1 MASTLE
7 IQLQLNKLLDEA
19 SEKVEKMNGQYGK
32 QTKLVDS
39 LNSAIKKMNDMLD
52 KVSNGTSASKL
63 AESFGEVKVEATE
76 AGSSIQSAM
85 QKASEKINSSSVETK
100 GLAGN
105 FGDTAKEMTKM
116 SAGTAVIG
124 GIGKAVSY
132 VAQSAMA
139 ALQAIKGIGGG
150 VFEIAKSIFAFP
162 FKLLEGLISMAS
174 VGGSNELAQELEE
187 IRKQFGY
194 LNKTAGS
201 AIIDLAKNMKGE
213 LANTG
218 LSVWRTFGNLVE
230 RLKYFREYA
239 QKLGE
244 TVDAVFRNLTASQAE
259 ALGAFNKG
267 LGFTDEGLK
276 GVGQRS
282 LATGE
287 SLNEINRQVGNF
299 SIQLSKAFGVSMKLV
314 SRDVGNMIADF
325 EHFGHISVK
334 EMTQASVFARRLGI
348 EVKSLGK
355 LVDKYL
361 NFEDAANSAAQLSQA
376 FGLNVDAFQ
385 LMKEQDPAK
394 KLEML
399 RKAFFETGKTVK
411 NMTIQE
417 RRLLAQQ
424 TGLGDSEIDL
434 AFAQKNRA
442 LSYADIQKKGD
453 AARKSQL
460 TQEQVL
466 NKLAGAIERL
476 VKSGSAMQGGF
487 FDRFLQGFVSGIKMT
502 KEFREL
508 MRNLARSLNMTFFAG
523 RQVGIMFEELF
534 PGVKDFFGGL
544 RDMFNPRIM
553 KSFLNKVTGAFRDFF
568 REMTTDPAV
577 ALPKLLDRLQAA
589 FTDRFNAAGSGAAKV
604 FNGIKSF
611 FKALGYIF
619 LSGIKEA
626 LLGLG
631 KVVAPLIT
639 SIFSTDTFTKAG
651 KTVKEDVGGLGAT
664 ISKMFTD
671 VFGAPGS
678 ETRTKLKASL
688 SKFGD
693 AIWEA
698 FKFIG
703 IGLIEKLPGI
713 FESISDAFSAGAAG
727 AANLNNGQAS
737 SSTNKLA
744 ERYANAMEKI
754 IPQIKKISTSL
765 ITIIFESITA
775 AITSPITWKMIG
787 RSFLNGMKLSFYDLP
802 KYLMF
807 DLPKQLAK
815 PIADAFEALDRIVI
829 KAIRGFGSYLKTKIT
844 EIFEYVFGG
853 GAINTIK
860 DGFAKS
866 LNAVTNTAISF
877 ISFFSD
883 LFNKGPSKA
892 LDTLKEKIVNVFS
905 QFAPAINSLI
915 NRIPARVR
923 SFMGITELRVPTPPP
938 SQNPGVQT
946 IQQIERQ
953 SAQSSPVIQKNL
965 TNAVNPPNLNSTPSI
980 FGSIADNSISERV
993 TSIRDS
999 ISSATEIGRID
1010 QAKAE
1015 QAFNKLNQFV
1025 ETLGPVLRNSETQI
1039 NKALA
1044 GVDISGM
1051 SSKIDSVKEIFQA
1064 ISSIKRFA
1072 TKNSE
1077 ALNVSQMMP
1086 TINSIGAL
1094 NEFINSPLLSRLERN
1109 LSSAENTARITG
1121 IKNTSDSIKEM
1132 VDTINQ
1138 TSRTLARLKPIKIQ
1152 TNLKRL
1158 AANLGLGNN
1167 ETYTIRNDNFQIT
1180 TNLSVHI
1187 DAKELEK
1194 MLVERPDT
1202 RIRHT

>member
-19 SEKVEKMNGQYGK
+19 SEKVEKMNGQYTK
-32 QTKLVDS
+32 QTKLIDS

-52 KVSNGTSASKL
+52 KVSNGTNAGKL

-76 AGSSIQSAM
+76 AGNSIQSAM
-85 QKASEKINSSSVETK
+85 QKASEKINSSSLETK

-116 SAGTAVIG
+116 SAGVAVIG
-124 GIGKAVSY
+124 GIGKAISY

-174 VGGSNELAQELEE
+174 VGGTNELAQELEE

-194 LNKTAGS
+194 LNKTAGG

-218 LSVWRTFGNLVE
+218 LSVWRTFGNIVE

-244 TVDAVFRNLTASQAE
+244 TVDAVFRDLTASQAE

-282 LATGE
+282 LATGQ

-334 EMTQASVFARRLGI
+334 EMTQAAVFARRLGI

-399 RKAFFETGKTVK
+399 RKAFFATGKTVE

-424 TGLGDSEIDL
+424 TGLGDSEIAL

-508 MRNLARSLNMTFFAG
+508 MRNLARSLYMTFYAG
-523 RQVGIMFEELF
+523 RQVGIMFEQLF

-553 KSFLNKVTGAFRDFF
+553 RTFLNKVTGAFRDFF

-651 KTVKEDVGGLGAT
+651 KTVKEGVGGLGAT

-703 IGLIEKLPGI
+703 IGILEKLPGI
-713 FESISDAFSAGAAG
+713 FESISDAFTAGATG
-727 AANLNNGQAS
+727 VTNLNNSQVKSGAAS
-737 SSTNKLA
+737 FA
-744 ERYANAMEKI
+744 EKYAEAMEKI
-754 IPQIKKISTSL
+754 RPHMIKIGQSVLTM
-765 ITIIFESITA
+765 IFEGLIGIATSPTTWKILGSTVLRGMGLAFTAAFVALPTYIAGQVVRFVGYFTSQIGTLVSEFGDFLRIKIGGAFGNSLGSFFNFLGSITKGIGSFTKTIGDI
-775 AITSPITWKMIG
+775 ITP
-787 RSFLNGMKLSFYDLP
+787 
-802 KYLMF
+802 
-807 DLPKQLAK
+807 
-815 PIADAFEALDRIVI
+815 
-829 KAIRGFGSYLKTKIT
+829 
-844 EIFEYVFGG
+844 
-853 GAINTIK
+853 
-860 DGFAKS
+860 FA
-866 LNAVTNTAISF
+866 
-877 ISFFSD
+877 SFFID
-883 LFNKGPSKA
+883 IFTKGPSKA

-938 SQNPGVQT
+938 SQNPGVQA

-953 SAQSSPVIQKNL
+953 SAQSSPVIQRNL
-965 TNAVNPPNLNSTPSI
+965 TDAVNPPNLNSAPSI
-980 FGSIADNSISERV
+980 SGSISDNSISERV

-1010 QAKAE
+1010 QTKAQ

-1039 NKALA
+1039 NRALA

-1072 TKNSE
+1072 TKNNE
-1077 ALNVSQMMP
+1077 AISVSQMMP
-1086 TINSIGAL
+1086 TINSIAAL
-1094 NEFINSPLLSRLERN
+1094 NEFTNSPLLSRLERN
-1109 LSSAENTARITG
+1109 LSSAENAARITG
-1121 IKNTSDSIKEM
+1121 IKNTSDAIKEM

-1138 TSRTLARLKPIKIQ
+1138 TSRTLARLEPINIQ

-1158 AANLGLGNN
+1158 ASNLGLGNN